1 MRFLRNTFGYFLAA
15 TVINGLWGIFLDEFG
30 LFGTYGAAFFLTG
43 SMWCVNHYIGL
54 IKHDNDSA
62 FVDMG
67 LGVAI
72 GLIAKNYMVNGSESL
87 INSVPTLLY
96 VVIGAALGGYMA
108 VLMEKH
114 IMEKG
119 TIEIKPKKES
129 LESVNIELV
138 DGKLEV

>member
-15 TVINGLWGIFLDEFG
+15 TVINGLWGIFLNKFG
-30 LFGTYGAAFFLTG
+30 LLGAYGAAFFLTG

-54 IKHDNDSA
+54 IKHDDDSA
-62 FVDMG
+62 FIDMG

-72 GLIAKNYMVNGSESL
+72 GLIAKNYMVNGLESM
-87 INSVPTLLY
+87 INSAPTLLY
-96 VVIGAALGGYMA
+96 VIIGAALGGYMA
-108 VLMEKH
+108 VLIETHIIEKDP
-114 IMEKG
+114 
-119 TIEIKPKKES
+119 TEINSKKES

>member
-15 TVINGLWGIFLDEFG
+15 TVINGLWGIFLNKFG
-30 LFGTYGAAFFLTG
+30 LFGAYGAAFFLTG
-43 SMWCVNHYIGL
+43 SMWCVNHYVGL
-54 IKHDNDSA
+54 IKHDDDSA

-72 GLIAKNYMVNGSESL
+72 GLIAKNYMTNGFESM

-96 VVIGAALGGYMA
+96 VIIGSALGGYMA
-108 VLMEKH
+108 VLIETHIIEKDS
-114 IMEKG
+114 
-119 TIEIKPKKES
+119 IEINSKKES
-129 LESVNIELV
+129 LENVNIELV